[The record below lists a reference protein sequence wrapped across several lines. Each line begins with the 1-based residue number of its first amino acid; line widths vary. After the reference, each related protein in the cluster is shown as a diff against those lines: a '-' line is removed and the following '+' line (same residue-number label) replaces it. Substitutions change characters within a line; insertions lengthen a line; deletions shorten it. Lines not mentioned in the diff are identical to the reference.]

1 MVFKI
6 KGVGELIKI
15 MKEEGEVKRTKTRT
29 LSNEEVR
36 KKKNQQ
42 RTMRKEERVNLKSQV
57 LSHTLGKAVKFI
69 MN

>member
-6 KGVGELIKI
+6 KGLDELIQI

-42 RTMRKEERVNLKSQV
+42 RTMRKEKKGES
-57 LSHTLGKAVKFI
+57 
-69 MN
+69 

>member
-6 KGVGELIKI
+6 KGLDELIKI

-42 RTMRKEERVNLKSQV
+42 RTMRKEKKGES
-57 LSHTLGKAVKFI
+57 
-69 MN
+69 

>member
-1 MVFKI
+1 
-6 KGVGELIKI
+6 